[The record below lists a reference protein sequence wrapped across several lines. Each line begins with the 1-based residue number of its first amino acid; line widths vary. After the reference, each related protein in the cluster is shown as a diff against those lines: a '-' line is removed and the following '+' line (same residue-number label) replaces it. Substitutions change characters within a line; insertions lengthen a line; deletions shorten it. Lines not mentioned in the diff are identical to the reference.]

1 MRILRHTLKI
11 YAIKPV
17 RVLFFSLVSACSFI
31 PSSFPGTGINHIA
44 YAQEAN
50 SPDNPQETNRNKLT
64 KEQQQEIIEKN
75 ATIRKLQEGII
86 DHKIKILDSRKKERN
101 LSMSGKR
108 SGRLEIQGRFPGKN
122 CLEHAW

>member
-50 SPDNPQETNRNKLT
+50 SPDNPQESNRNKLT
-64 KEQQQEIIEKN
+64 KEQQQEIIEK
-75 ATIRKLQEGII
+75 
-86 DHKIKILDSRKKERN
+86 
-101 LSMSGKR
+101 
-108 SGRLEIQGRFPGKN
+108 LEARIEA
-122 CLEHAW
+122 LENK

>member
-1 MRILRHTLKI
+1 MLTKVLTKQSRIKLYKGPQTISLSSDMRILRHTLKI

-31 PSSFPGTGINHIA
+31 PSSFPGSGINHIA

-75 ATIRKLQEGII
+75 ATIRK
-86 DHKIKILDSRKKERN
+86 
-101 LSMSGKR
+101 
-108 SGRLEIQGRFPGKN
+108 
-122 CLEHAW
+122 